1 MGTLSQTLRV
11 GLALFLAM
19 FGTSALPT
27 ASAYAMGEATADEA
41 VQTQLTD
48 LAVTAAQEAAPP
60 AEALPPATEPSP
72 VPPVDTSTPPSD
84 GVTDV
89 TEPVVQ
95 ETQEVNPLPAALFS
109 APEAKQG
116 DDKKDKDDKDK
127 CDDNDRFAKDSR
139 NDDCDDEED
148 CDDDRRIGGNDNTRG
163 DQKDECDEE
172 EECENSDRAS
182 RGDRNNDCDDE
193 ECNNENRFSVSDR
206 GNRHDDCDDEECNE
220 NQGDVYDRGPRGGH
234 NDHCH
239 VVIPLPTPTV
249 DDPCGPRNA
258 KWIMPTDTE
267 QYTWHLNQDNELIV
281 TAIPPYVFSEKEKSH
296 NYGTAEDENKP
307 CEVACSVNN
316 MVHVTMWITDGE
328 QMPAAGAYPEEGVPG
343 TYKFTVD
350 GLELATPEVES
361 YVYGLIH
368 GGYTKL
374 VDVDAMSYKTF
385 RFADSTGNNQVVTA
399 YILNVDLDGDTS
411 TTADQTYFFYE
422 PIYNGIVQDDVWQ
435 TWDVYNA
442 GNAVIWGNGNGDPVQ
457 SWNSVLATHPNA
469 VVLNYGFNQGTYN
482 QGTHAMVQD
491 IVFDCATVRFSVATP
506 TTPGE
511 VLGDTTVKPAPLV
524 ESTPQVLP
532 ATIPATGGQSESNF
546 GIVLGIVLSAL
557 TYFAMMR
564 RQQEA

>member
-60 AEALPPATEPSP
+60 AEVLPPATESSP

-95 ETQEVNPLPAALFS
+95 ETQEVNPLPTALFS
-109 APEAKQG
+109 APETRQG
-116 DDKKDKDDKDK
+116 EDKNNKSDKKDE
-127 CDDNDRFAKDSR
+127 CDNDRFSVS
-139 NDDCDDEED
+139 N
-148 CDDDRRIGGNDNTRG
+148 
-163 DQKDECDEE
+163 
-172 EECENSDRAS
+172 
-182 RGDRNNDCDDE
+182 RGDRNNDCYD
-193 ECNNENRFSVSDR
+193 ECNDDRFSRGDRNDNCDVECDNDRFSVSNRGDR
-206 GNRHDDCDDEECNE
+206 NNDCYDECNDD
-220 NQGDVYDRGPRGGH
+220 QGNVYDRGARGGH
-234 NDHCH
+234 KDNCH
-239 VVIPLPTPTV
+239 EVISLPTPTV

-258 KWIMPTDTE
+258 KWTMPADTE
-267 QYTWHLNQDNELIV
+267 QYTWHINKDNELIV
-281 TAIPPYVFSEKEKSH
+281 TANPPYVFSMKEKSH

-307 CEVACSVNN
+307 CEVACSVNS
-316 MVHVTMWITDGE
+316 MVYVTMWITDGE
-328 QMPAAGAYPEEGVPG
+328 EMPAVGPYPEEGVPA

-350 GLELATPEVES
+350 GLELTTPEVES

-385 RFADSTGNNQVVTA
+385 RFADSTGNSQVVTA
-399 YILNVDLDGDTS
+399 YILNVDLDGDTT

-422 PIYNGIVQDDVWQ
+422 PIYNGAVQDDVWQ

-457 SWNSVLATHPNA
+457 SWNSVLASYPNA
-469 VVLNYGFNQGTYN
+469 LVLNYGFNQGTYN
-482 QGTHAMVQD
+482 QGTHALIQD
-491 IVFDCATVRFSVATP
+491 VVFDCATVRFSVAT
-506 TTPGE
+506 TPSSGSGQ
-511 VLGDTTVKPAPLV
+511 VLSDTITKPVATA
-524 ESTPQVLP
+524 TPQVPP
-532 ATIPATGGQSESNF
+532 ATIPATGGTSDSNF